1 MFKDV
6 SIWCLILGVVILM
19 FVRHIL
25 SDKPLFEGN
34 ENIQEEESTEAT
46 EGDSTVETGRK
57 QQVIEPAAA
66 EPAEPAEQEDYLD
79 LRPESVNLTIQT
91 DTAAELQSI
100 CLTTTYCNGTNC
112 RS

>member
-19 FVRHIL
+19 FVHHIL

-46 EGDSTVETGRK
+46 EGDSTVETEEAT
-57 QQVIEPAAA
+57 VACCPAAVVV
-66 EPAEPAEQEDYLD
+66 QL
-79 LRPESVNLTIQT
+79 S
-91 DTAAELQSI
+91 S
-100 CLTTTYCNGTNC
+100 
-112 RS
+112 